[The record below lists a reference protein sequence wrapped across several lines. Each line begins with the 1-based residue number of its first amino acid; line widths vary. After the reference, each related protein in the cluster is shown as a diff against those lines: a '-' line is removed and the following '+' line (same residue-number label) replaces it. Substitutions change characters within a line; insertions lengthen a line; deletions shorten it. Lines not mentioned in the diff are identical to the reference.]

1 MCPTSATGP
10 VKSVR
15 KYKSNT
21 RPIRSALTAGTR
33 TEAPADLGGPETNQ
47 VNSAV
52 VNRFVDNR
60 AVDS

>member
-15 KYKSNT
+15 KYESNS
-21 RPIRSALTAGTR
+21 RPIWSALTAGTR
-33 TEAPADLGGPETNQ
+33 IEAPADLGSPETSQ

-52 VNRFVDNR
+52 VNKLVDNR